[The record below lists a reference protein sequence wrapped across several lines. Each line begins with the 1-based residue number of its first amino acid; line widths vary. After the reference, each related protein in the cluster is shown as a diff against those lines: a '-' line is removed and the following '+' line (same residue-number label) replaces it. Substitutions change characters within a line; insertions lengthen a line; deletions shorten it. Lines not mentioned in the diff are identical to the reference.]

1 MLSFFRN
8 LASTWPARIF
18 FGALAAAFIGWG
30 VSGKI
35 GLGGPDPTAV
45 ATVGGVRIPSATFEQ
60 QYRGALQRVAQQYP
74 DPTQIPPPL
83 RQQVAQETLARLIA
97 QQAIDN
103 EARRLGMSAPDAAVQ
118 ENIASTPDFQG
129 LNGKFDHDKYVE
141 LLRENNLTPALFQ
154 ELTRQDISKNQL
166 LQAIVAGAAPSD
178 MLTKL
183 FYNYF
188 NETRFADVVQI
199 PFAGHAAPADP
210 GDAVLRRYYDNN
222 IKTYTAPEYRRIRAV
237 ILSPATIGRTLTIS
251 DTDLHAWYDAHKPD
265 FSAPEQRSLQV
276 ITVGTEAT
284 AQTLAAQWRGG
295 ASWDDMQAAAKAAH
309 ATASTLDQTPQD
321 GIPAPELA
329 QAAFAAPLDTV
340 TGPIKEPL
348 GFQIV
353 RVTVITPAKN
363 PSFADLRDKAREAV
377 GEERAA
383 DLIDARAQKLQDL
396 FAGGN
401 RIDEVPGDI
410 GAAGV
415 QGTLDAQGNTPDS
428 TSAPIPATGDARSK
442 IIADAFAAKKGETT
456 QFTEGPNHVWYAVQV
471 DDISPA
477 APRPFATVRA
487 SVLAD
492 WQTAQIHHDTESEA
506 ARLLATVK
514 AGQTLTAAAWG
525 TGRQVTRSAPV
536 PRNRPPP
543 DVPQQLAQILF
554 TLKQGEPAMV
564 QTPTGFIVATLAE
577 VTHPDPAVDKSG
589 MDTVRHGLAQAL
601 RDMLM
606 NTYAGALMRDS
617 HPIPNEKLV
626 QQLTTGQGE

>member
-1 MLSFFRN
+1 MLSFFRT
-8 LASTWPARIF
+8 LASTWLARIF
-18 FGALAAAFIGWG
+18 FAALAAAFVGWG
-30 VSGKI
+30 VSGKV
-35 GLGGPDPTAV
+35 GFGAPDATAV

-60 QYRGALQRVAQQYP
+60 QFRGALQRIAQQYP
-74 DPTQIPPPL
+74 DPAQLPAAL
-83 RQQVAQETLARLIA
+83 REQVAQETLARLIA

-103 EARRLGMSAPDAAVQ
+103 EAKRLGMAAPDAAVQ
-118 ENIASTPDFQG
+118 ESIAATADFQG
-129 LNGKFDHDKYVE
+129 LNGKFDHDKYVQ
-141 LLRENNLTPALFQ
+141 LLRENNLTPTLFQ
-154 ELTRQDISKNQL
+154 ELIRQDISKNQL
-166 LQAIVAGAAPSD
+166 LQSIVAGAAPSD
-178 MLTKL
+178 MLAKL
-183 FYNYF
+183 FYDYYS
-188 NETRFADVVQI
+188 ETRFADMVQI
-199 PFAGHAAPADP
+199 PFAGHTPPADP
-210 GDAVLRRYYDNN
+210 GDTVLQRYYANN
-222 IKTYTAPEYRRIRAV
+222 LKSYTAPEYRRIRAV

-276 ITVGTEAT
+276 ITVGTEAA

-295 ASWDDMQAAAKAAH
+295 ATWDAMQAAAKAAH
-309 ATASTLDQTPQD
+309 ATASTLDQAARD

-340 TGPIKEPL
+340 EGPIKEPL

-353 RVTVITPAKN
+353 RVTAITPAKN
-363 PSFADLRDKAREAV
+363 PSFADLRDKARQAL

-396 FAGGN
+396 FAGGSH
-401 RIDEVPGDI
+401 IDEVPADI

-428 TSAPIPATGDARSK
+428 TTAPIPATGDARSK
-442 IIADAFAAKKGETT
+442 IIADAFAAKKGETA
-456 QFTEGPNHVWYAVQV
+456 QFTEGPNHVWYAIQV
-471 DDISPA
+471 DDITPA
-477 APRPFATVRA
+477 AARPFATVRA

-492 WQTAQIHHDTESEA
+492 WQTAQIHHETETEA

-525 TGRQVTRSAPV
+525 SGRQVTRSAPV

-564 QTPTGFIVATLAE
+564 QTPTGFMVATLAQ
-577 VTHPDPAVDKSG
+577 VTHPDPAVDKTG
-589 MDTVRHGLAQAL
+589 MDQIRHGLSQAL
-601 RDMLM
+601 RDMTI
-606 NTYAGALMRDS
+606 NTYANALMREA

-626 QQLTTGQGE
+626 QQLASGQGE